1 MKNECYKHSSI
12 AFIVKNMEKVKKT
25 LENMQDGFK
34 LFQSEASTEMIK
46 YKNELLHLM
55 FLRKKILVTFL
66 GYQRAIDETIKIIS
80 LLLVIAWRRV

>member
-1 MKNECYKHSSI
+1 
-12 AFIVKNMEKVKKT
+12 MEKVKKT
-25 LENMQDGFK
+25 LESMQNGFK

-66 GYQRAIDETIKIIS
+66 GY
-80 LLLVIAWRRV
+80 